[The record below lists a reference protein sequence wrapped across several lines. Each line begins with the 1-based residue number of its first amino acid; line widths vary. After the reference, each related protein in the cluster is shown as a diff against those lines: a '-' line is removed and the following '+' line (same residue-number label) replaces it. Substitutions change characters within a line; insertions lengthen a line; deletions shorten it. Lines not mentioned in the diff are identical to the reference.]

1 MKRTAHTNF
10 QFSPPP
16 SHNLCRRLRHTSP
29 LTRLPPQQTIF
40 PGSTPS
46 DPLFCLRAGFPLADD
61 TDAHTAGIRKQRIAL
76 RRLHPKTPKIIADRL
91 SSPDKYAFCAAN
103 SLPASDKYKFG
114 ATNFLSALDK
124 HEFGATNSLP
134 ALDKHEFGA
143 TNSFSAVNKYKFG
156 AQDSLPALDKYEFG
170 ATNSLSAVNKYE
182 FDAQDESAGFPA
194 RTPTHPETIA
204 AYAAA
209 EQYGKGAFL

>member
-1 MKRTAHTNF
+1 MKRTAHINF

-40 PGSTPS
+40 PGSTPN

-124 HEFGATNSLP
+124 HEFGATNSFS
-134 ALDKHEFGA
+134 AFDTNEFGA
-143 TNSFSAVNKYKFG
+143 QNVLAAFDTNEFGAQDTLSALDKYKFG
-156 AQDSLPALDKYEFG
+156 T
-170 ATNSLSAVNKYE
+170 TN
-182 FDAQDESAGFPA
+182 
-194 RTPTHPETIA
+194 TA